1 MLSTPRQAI
10 VIGYYKFFFAILML
24 DGGVDRVNQIG
35 RDFTR
40 ILFMTIQSG
49 EKKKSGIL
57 GC

>member
-1 MLSTPRQAI
+1 MLSTPRQARI
-10 VIGYYKFFFAILML
+10 IGYYKFFFAILML
-24 DGGVDRVNQIG
+24 DEGVDRVNQIG

-40 ILFMTIQSG
+40 ILFMTIRSG

>member
-1 MLSTPRQAI
+1 
-10 VIGYYKFFFAILML
+10 ML

-40 ILFMTIQSG
+40 ILFMTIRSG